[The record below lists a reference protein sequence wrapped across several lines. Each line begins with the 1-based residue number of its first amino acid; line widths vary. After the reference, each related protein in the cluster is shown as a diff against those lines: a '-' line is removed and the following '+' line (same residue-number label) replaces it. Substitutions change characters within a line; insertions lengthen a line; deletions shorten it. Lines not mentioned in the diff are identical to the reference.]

1 MTQPNMPK
9 LGKQK
14 LQKFQWS
21 AWFPYPSSLFRAII
35 LVPIAFPG
43 ARLIVFG
50 FGLAIIS
57 AIGNS
62 LALFIL
68 SVVFGLLIP
77 TIILSFIY
85 HFFWFIWQQQHSS
98 NSLPKWIPRL
108 KSLWEGC
115 YATVVMGLSFLL
127 IIAIF
132 AGLGFLSCK
141 FSYETAEQISRC
153 AGSITGRAFKIIF
166 NRIEKNDFVSKPWFA
181 IWFVSAVYLY
191 QAEYLVRKRLIPQLK
206 YKLQKY
212 QSKRKAYR
220 DDRDVELDRLRGD
233 MGLTVMKKG
242 RTKALQTIPNEHS
255 QRKSQNIA
263 KKLLLILFI
272 PLIAVII
279 YLFSK
284 LPELMRYQPQQKVV
298 YRNGVVTP
306 SPVNSQVP
314 ALSLQSDTFRE
325 GVNKAISAA
334 NLTQLAKSQDEW
346 KAVESKWQE
355 AITLMNAVSSD
366 SPNYAVAQQKIVE
379 YQRNLSYAKKNAVGG
394 K

>member
-1 MTQPNMPK
+1 MTQPNTPK
-9 LGKQK
+9 HN

-21 AWFPYPSSLFRAII
+21 IWFPYPSSFFRALI

-62 LALFIL
+62 LALFMF
-68 SVVFGLLIP
+68 SVVFGFLIP

-108 KSLWEGC
+108 RSLWEGC

-127 IIAIF
+127 LIAIF

-141 FSYETAEQISRC
+141 LSHQTAEQISRC
-153 AGSITGRAFKIIF
+153 AGGITGLTLKLIF
-166 NRIEKNDFVSKPWFA
+166 DRIENNDFVDKPWFA
-181 IWFVSAVYLY
+181 IWFISAVYFY

-206 YKLQKY
+206 YKLQKH
-212 QSKRKAYR
+212 QSKRKAYK
-220 DDRDVELDRLRGD
+220 DDKDVELDKLRED
-233 MGLTVMKKG
+233 MGLTVIKKG
-242 RTKALQTIPNEHS
+242 RTKPLQTIPDEHS
-255 QRKSQNIA
+255 QRKTQNLA

-272 PLIAVII
+272 PLITVII

-284 LPELMRYQPQQKVV
+284 LPELMRYQPQEKLFS
-298 YRNGVVTP
+298 RNGVVTP

-314 ALSLQSDTFRE
+314 VLSLQSDSFRE

-334 NLTQLAKSQDEW
+334 NLTQLAKSKDEW
-346 KAVESKWQE
+346 KTVESEWEE
-355 AITLMNAVSSD
+355 AIRLMNAVSSD
-366 SPNYAVAQQKIVE
+366 SPNYLIAQQKIVE
-379 YQRNLSYAKKNAVGG
+379 YQRNLTYAQKNAVSR